1 MLFEL
6 IAVVV
11 AGIAAGGLV
20 TLLRRAAPAVPRW
33 MVPVMAGAAML
44 TASISLEYSWFPR
57 TRDALPEGLRVAL
70 THESRA
76 PWRPWTYAAPFV
88 DRFIAVDL
96 ATMRTN
102 EALPDQRMVDLYAFG
117 RWAATQRV
125 QTVADCATHRRAD
138 LAPGVSFADDGQV
151 QGAVWV
157 AAVADDPIM
166 QTICAEE

>member
-11 AGIAAGGLV
+11 AGIAVGGLV
-20 TLLRRAAPAVPRW
+20 TLLRRIVPAVPRW
-33 MVPVMAGAAML
+33 IIPVMAGAAML
-44 TASISLEYSWFPR
+44 TAAISLEYSWFPR
-57 TRDALPEGLRVAL
+57 TRDALPDGLRIAV
-70 THESRA
+70 THESHA

-88 DRFIAVDL
+88 DRLIAVDM

-102 EALPDQRMVDLYAFG
+102 TALPDQRMVDVYAFG

-125 QTVADCATHRRAD
+125 QTIIDCVTHRRAD

-157 AAVADDPIM
+157 VATDDDPVM
-166 QTICAEE
+166 QTVCAEE